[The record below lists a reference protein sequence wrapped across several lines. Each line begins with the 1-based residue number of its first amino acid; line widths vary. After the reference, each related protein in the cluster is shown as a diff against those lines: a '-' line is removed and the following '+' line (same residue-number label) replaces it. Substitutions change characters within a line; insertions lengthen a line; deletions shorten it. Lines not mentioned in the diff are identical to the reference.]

1 MVRGVNRRV
10 VEIKRC
16 NSDYFDRAFLV
27 VKDEKIKSDA
37 EILSASAEIYLGS
50 ILKEPKKKGK
60 HFLKILSYIIAIVIG
75 FLIAVLVL

>member
-27 VKDEKIKSDA
+27 VKDEKTKSD
-37 EILSASAEIYLGS
+37 EQLLTASAEIYLGS
-50 ILKEPKKKGK
+50 LLKEPKKKSK
-60 HFLKILSYIIAIVIG
+60 HFLKILSYIIALAIG
-75 FLIAVLVL
+75 FLIAVFVR